1 MKKDMHM
8 STSTHGTPA
17 VRAIMVAGALAITC
31 VTTPVR
37 SAAQAPG
44 PTRFATPEQAVEAVI
59 KAAASG
65 TPAML
70 TLLGPDGK
78 DLVAT
83 GDAVQDQK
91 DRDDFV
97 RLAKEK
103 ATIVKDPAFP
113 NRAVLLIGN
122 DGFPAAIPMIQ
133 TNGKW
138 SWSSVEGRYEILV
151 RRIGANELDAI
162 AVCRGY
168 VDAQQEYAAADPDKT
183 GVIQYAQR
191 IISTPGKRD
200 GLYWKGETGGPES
213 PIGEAVARAIAQ
225 GYTSKSEP
233 YHGYFYKVLTAQGSS
248 APLGAMDF
256 LVRGKM
262 IGGFALVAWPAQYR
276 VTGVQT
282 FIVSHD
288 GIVYQRDLGA
298 DTTKIASAMTRYDPD
313 KGWTVTED
321 ESEPDVLESVSR

>member
-1 MKKDMHM
+1 MRTLM
-8 STSTHGTPA
+8 A
-17 VRAIMVAGALAITC
+17 AAAFAITC
-31 VTTPVR
+31 VTMPAG
-37 SAAQAPG
+37 SAAQVPG
-44 PTRFATPEQAVEAVI
+44 PTTFATPEQAVDAVI
-59 KAAASG
+59 KAAAAG
-65 TPAML
+65 APALL

-78 DLVAT
+78 DLVST

-97 RLAKEK
+97 RLAREK
-103 ATIVKDPAFP
+103 ATIVRDPAFP

-122 DGFPAAIPMIQ
+122 DGFPGAIPMIQ
-133 TNGKW
+133 ANGKW

-151 RRIGANELDAI
+151 RRIGANELDTI

-183 GVIQYAQR
+183 GAVQYAQR

-200 GLYWKGETGGPES
+200 GLYWKSEAGGPES
-213 PIGEAVARAIAQ
+213 PIGEQIARAIAQ

-233 YHGYFYKVLTAQGSS
+233 YHGYFYKVLTAQGPA

-282 FIVSHD
+282 FIISHD
-288 GIVYQRDLGA
+288 GILYQQDLGA
-298 DTTKIASAMTRYDPD
+298 DTTKIASAMTRYDPG

-321 ESEPDVLESVSR
+321 DPQQ

>member
-1 MKKDMHM
+1 MK
-8 STSTHGTPA
+8 TL
-17 VRAIMVAGALAITC
+17 MVAAALAITC
-31 VTTPVR
+31 AMAPAHP
-37 SAAQAPG
+37 AAQAPG
-44 PTRFATPEQAVEAVI
+44 PATFATAEQAVEAVI

-65 TPAML
+65 APALL

-78 DLVAT
+78 DLVST

-97 RLAKEK
+97 RLANEK
-103 ATIVKDPAFP
+103 ATIVRDPASP

-122 DGFPAAIPMIQ
+122 DGFPTAIPMVE

-138 SWSSVEGRYEILV
+138 SWSSVEGRHEILV

-162 AVCRGY
+162 AVSRGY
-168 VDAQQEYAAADPDKT
+168 VDAQQEYAAADPGKT

-200 GLYWKGETGGPES
+200 GLYWPADAGGPES
-213 PIGEAVARAIAQ
+213 PIGEQIARAIAQ

-233 YHGYFYKVLTAQGSS
+233 YHGYFYKVLTAQGPA

-282 FIVSHD
+282 FIISHD
-288 GIVYQRDLGA
+288 GILYQQDLGA
-298 DTTKIASAMTRYDPD
+298 DTTKIASAMTRYDPA
-313 KGWTVTED
+313 KGWSVTED
-321 ESEPDVLESVSR
+321 DPQR